1 MCNPRIVHT
10 TPRKLPLYLIK
21 IKYYHVSPINK
32 YKYQPFFQTIVKITD
47 ARPISSVDEVKFWKC
62 VLTNSGIGPW
72 IDEWTWLAV
81 EWGYFFCFMICC
93 KVQMISG
100 GSAGEADKTKS
111 WVLGIALKRSRHCI
125 PYYCIPEMRISWNLS
140 KSTKEKELAKMFTA
154 QPSVGEVLS
163 WICNNIATSNP
174 FFSSYPVNL
183 SSFKYPWKG
192 DTFFRA
198 SDRSWKKATKEQIRG
213 KISRFH

>member
-1 MCNPRIVHT
+1 MP
-10 TPRKLPLYLIK
+10 
-21 IKYYHVSPINK
+21 PINK

-47 ARPISSVDEVKFWKC
+47 ARPISSVDEVKFRKC

-72 IDEWTWLAV
+72 TDEWTWLAV

-111 WVLGIALKRSRHCI
+111 WVLGIALKKKQILYSILWH
-125 PYYCIPEMRISWNLS
+125 PTDENMLGNLS
-140 KSTKEKELAKMFTA
+140 KSTKEKELAKLFTA
-154 QPSVGEVLS
+154 QPSVREVLS
-163 WICNNIATSNP
+163 WICNSIATSNP
-174 FFSSYPVNL
+174 FFPSYPVAL

-198 SDRSWKKATKEQIRG
+198 SDKSWKKVTKEKIHG
-213 KISRFH
+213 KISRFHSNFWSKLRRKAIRKFC